1 MKRAKGEG
9 SPEQYINPETG
20 EIEYDLDNQY
30 ATMSRGNKQR
40 PHNGIGNQWYW
51 KYGWSDAHRH
61 DYIIHDGLKM
71 KVPRYYDKEL
81 EKYDPDYF
89 AQLKE
94 KRREQSPETI
104 IEYNK
109 AMDDL
114 WVSEEIKIKKLER
127 LVRNL

>member
-1 MKRAKGEG
+1 
-9 SPEQYINPETG
+9 
-20 EIEYDLDNQY
+20 L
-30 ATMSRGNKQR
+30 
-40 PHNGIGNQWYW
+40 
-51 KYGWSDAHRH
+51 
-61 DYIIHDGLKM
+61 
-71 KVPRYYDKEL
+71 EL